1 MHPSLIYRY
10 APGSTSVASTHE
22 VRAWIRDE
30 YRERSPRRV
39 SGMLIAG
46 WDPVWLLSSDRGKYA
61 PTPHRVA
68 LAAWP
73 YAQCADCGEPDIHV
87 SRLGDGLCPGCAAA
101 DAAEGRH
108 PVWAEWDRKYREWSD
123 NDSAATGYRY

>member
-10 APGSTSVASTHE
+10 APGSTSTASTRE

-73 YAQCADCGEPDIHV
+73 YAPCADCGAEVHV
-87 SRLGDGLCPGCAAA
+87 SRLDDGLCKGCVIA
-101 DAAEGRH
+101 DSAQGRH
-108 PVWAEWDRKYREWSD
+108 PVWFEWDRKYRERSD